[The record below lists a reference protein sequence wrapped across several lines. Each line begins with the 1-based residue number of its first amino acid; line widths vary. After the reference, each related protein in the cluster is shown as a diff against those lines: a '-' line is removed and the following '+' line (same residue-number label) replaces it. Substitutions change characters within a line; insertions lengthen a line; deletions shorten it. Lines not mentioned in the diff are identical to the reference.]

1 MAHERKCVVCGKTY
15 QYCPRCK
22 QYETLPKWKLNFD
35 CEECKEVFDAVDKF
49 IFKHI
54 TAEEAKKVLS
64 NSKVQVKNTEL
75 KKTIAS
81 ILITEDKKQP
91 KKNKEIV
98 NED

>member
-1 MAHERKCVVCGKTY
+1 MAHERKCTVCGKTY